1 MCFFIKLRS
10 EFLEGRTGDR
20 EMEATKTYQVRNMN
34 ELLAW
39 KTKLVEETKA
49 DKERNPEA
57 KFAAKRI
64 AKYGLANASVS
75 AFKTMNK
82 LRISDDEKIVLLA
95 AVFDA
100 RADPC
105 QSPKRQTIDFTNDD
119 ESHLN
124 YVHKHSDLF
133 RVPINGAHYAY
144 GVQLK
149 RREMSDERY
158 KWLMTQQ
165 FENETKLNIDDCPF
179 EHISAYNCQKLEK
192 LMKTKLPLVVFE
204 NKGVA
209 VKPNLKSWREH
220 WLKQGHELNT
230 YKQLVYSIHARMDY
244 EIKKLAIEANN
255 VSVDNADK
263 GREVFIQLI
272 EENKKLYKEIY
283 DEEGFL
289 NIYRAI
295 HRVYPNL
302 EVSRLR
308 DSYLFLADYNKFAS
322 YSNVIKEY
330 RKMKSESDVLDSYSF
345 TWPQESFQ
353 TTAHSE
359 NTNTEAAEAALAQL
373 HSTHLLLSA
382 FRHLRAYISRRRSEA
397 EIRAVV
403 NRLVDEALNQ
413 AVEEKQKA
421 EMNFN
426 ENEEAMQA
434 EDNNVEPEAEIKTVE
449 PKEAMQAEDN
459 NAVAEA
465 EIKTAE
471 PKAVAEAVDADELL
485 ARMWRAPFS
494 EEQCYIKFLDT
505 KVGELYILTI
515 LSELDDKD
523 IETQEGNAKI
533 TEIIN
538 QMLDDGEIIELS
550 SRRLHPNELN
560 HLSGLLYRS
569 LRDNEA
575 IAVIRNYNDDIYK
588 LYMSW
593 AFDISISAL
602 ELGVLYCTRAFGE
615 TLITM
620 IFKEESYKTLK
631 SSEDIANVIDMMIT
645 YEDFN
650 RWTTPQSRAAFEEI
664 GGIDAKRK
672 LEAIE
677 KQKNGNEEFAEDF
690 RAGAKEWAQ
699 EELALHPERYEQ
711 AKEES
716 KQPRSNYKNDYRK
729 HLPLSD
735 KKGYVKSGDS
745 RAKASSKQNININI
759 TKRPQKRVQKPRKQE
774 FKINEK
780 SITVFYRPNNE
791 IAVLASIE
799 FTEDELNL
807 IKLSFVSHLLG
818 VNELEKEFLKNE
830 NGEVELMSLKCGG
843 NYTIMKLKLKSIDE
857 EAIQAAV
864 NEFAGA
870 NI

>member
-1 MCFFIKLRS
+1 
-10 EFLEGRTGDR
+10 
-20 EMEATKTYQVRNMN
+20 MEATKTYQVRNMN

-57 KFAAKRI
+57 EFAAKRI

-100 RADPC
+100 RADPFR
-105 QSPKRQTIDFTNDD
+105 SPKGQTIDFTDDD
-119 ESHLN
+119 EAHLN

-158 KWLMTQQ
+158 RWLMTQQ
-165 FENETKLNIDDCPF
+165 FENETKLNIDDCLF

-192 LMKTKLPLVVFE
+192 LMKTKLPLVAFE

-230 YKQLVYSIHARMDY
+230 YKQLVYSIQARMDY
-244 EIKKLAIEANN
+244 EIQKLAIEANN
-255 VSVDNADK
+255 VSVDNANK

-272 EENKKLYKEIY
+272 EENKKLYKEVY

-295 HRVYPNL
+295 HRAYPNL

-308 DSYLFLADYNKFAS
+308 DCYLFLADYNKFANDN
-322 YSNVIKEY
+322 NVIKEY
-330 RKMKSESDVLDSYSF
+330 RKMKSESDILDTYSF

-382 FRHLRAYISRRRSEA
+382 FRHLRAYVSRRRSEA

-403 NRLVDEALNQ
+403 DRLVDEALNQ

-434 EDNNVEPEAEIKTVE
+434 EDNNVVAEAEIKTVE
-449 PKEAMQAEDN
+449 PKAGGQL
-459 NAVAEA
+459 
-465 EIKTAE
+465 
-471 PKAVAEAVDADELL
+471 VDADELL
-485 ARMWRAPFS
+485 ARMWKAPLS
-494 EEQCYIKFLDT
+494 EEQCFIKFLDT

-523 IETQEGNAKI
+523 IETQGGNGKI
-533 TEIIN
+533 TEVIN
-538 QMLDDGEIIELS
+538 QMVSDDEIIKS
-550 SRRLHPNELN
+550 NSRRLWPHELTR
-560 HLSGLLYRS
+560 LSKLLYRS
-569 LRDNEA
+569 LMDNEA
-575 IAVIRNYNDDIYK
+575 IAVIKNYNKDIYK

-593 AFDISISAL
+593 AFDISTSAL
-602 ELGVLYCTRAFGE
+602 ELGVLYCTKAFGE
-615 TLITM
+615 MLITM
-620 IFKEESYKTLK
+620 IFEDESYKTLK
-631 SSEDIANVIDMMIT
+631 SSEGVVNVIDTMIT
-645 YEDFN
+645 YEDFE

-677 KQKNGNEEFAEDF
+677 KQSKGNEEFAEDL
-690 RAGAKEWAQ
+690 RAGAKEWAK

-711 AKEES
+711 AKEET

-735 KKGYVKSGDS
+735 KKGYVKPGDA
-745 RAKASSKQNININI
+745 RAKADSKQNNNITI

-780 SITVFYRPNNE
+780 SISVFYRPNNE
-791 IAVLASIE
+791 IAVLASTE
-799 FTEDELNL
+799 FTEDEINL

-818 VNELEKEFLKNE
+818 VNEIEKEFIKNE

-864 NEFAGA
+864 NEFTGA

>member
-1 MCFFIKLRS
+1 
-10 EFLEGRTGDR
+10 
-20 EMEATKTYQVRNMN
+20 MEATKTYLVCNMT

-39 KTKLVEETKA
+39 KTNLVNATNA
-49 DKERNPEA
+49 DIKRNPEA

-64 AKYGLANASVS
+64 AKYRFANASVS
-75 AFKTMNK
+75 AFKMMNK

-105 QSPKRQTIDFTNDD
+105 QSLKKQTIVFTDDD
-119 ESHLN
+119 EAHLN

-165 FENETKLNIDDCPF
+165 FENEASLNIDDCPF
-179 EHISAYNCQKLEK
+179 EHISAYNYQKLEK

-220 WLKQGHELNT
+220 WLRQGHELNT

-255 VSVDNADK
+255 ESVDNADK

-272 EENKKLYKEIY
+272 EENKELNKEIY

-295 HRVYPNL
+295 HRAYPNL

-308 DSYLFLADYNKFAS
+308 DCYLFLADYNKFAS
-322 YSNVIKEY
+322 RSNVIKEY
-330 RKMKSESDVLDSYSF
+330 RKMKSESDILDSYSF
-345 TWPQESFQ
+345 TWPQEGFGAD
-353 TTAHSE
+353 TTSSE
-359 NTNTEAAEAALAQL
+359 GFPNSVCSEGSNTEAAEAALAQL

-403 NRLVDEALNQ
+403 DRLVDEALNQ
-413 AVEEKQKA
+413 AVEEKQKD
-421 EMNFN
+421 EMDFN

-465 EIKTAE
+465 EIKTVE
-471 PKAVAEAVDADELL
+471 PKADAELVDADEPL
-485 ARMWRAPFS
+485 ARMWKAPLS
-494 EEQCYIKFLDT
+494 EEQCFIKFLDT

-523 IETQEGNAKI
+523 IETQGGNGKI

-538 QMLDDGEIIELS
+538 QMVPDDEIIKLN
-550 SRRLHPNELN
+550 SRRLYHNELTR
-560 HLSGLLYRS
+560 LSKLLYRS
-569 LRDNEA
+569 LMDNEA
-575 IAVIRNYNDDIYK
+575 IAVIREYSEDIYK

-593 AFDISISAL
+593 AFDISTSAL
-602 ELGVLYCTRAFGE
+602 ELGVLYCTKAFGE
-615 TLITM
+615 MLITM
-620 IFKEESYKTLK
+620 IFKDESYESLK
-631 SSEDIANVIDMMIT
+631 SSEDVANVIDTMIT
-645 YEDFN
+645 YEDFE

-677 KQKNGNEEFAEDF
+677 KQSKGNEEFAEDL
-690 RAGAKEWAQ
+690 RAGAKEWAK

-711 AKEES
+711 AKEET
-716 KQPRSNYKNDYRK
+716 KQPRSHYKNDYRK

-735 KKGYVKSGDS
+735 KKGYVNPGDA
-745 RAKASSKQNININI
+745 RVKASSKQNININI

-780 SITVFYRPNNE
+780 SISVFYRPNNE
-791 IAVLASIE
+791 IAVLASTE
-799 FTEDELNL
+799 FTEDEINL

-818 VNELEKEFLKNE
+818 VNEIEKEFIENE